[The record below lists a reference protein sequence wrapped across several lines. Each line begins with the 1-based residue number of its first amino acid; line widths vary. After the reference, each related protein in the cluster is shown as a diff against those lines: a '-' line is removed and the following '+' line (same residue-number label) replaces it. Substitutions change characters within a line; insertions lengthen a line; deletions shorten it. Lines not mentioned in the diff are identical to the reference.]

1 MLLLKDRGRDGRIL
15 IGASHDCH
23 VRVPGASGEVE
34 IYASRDGQVR
44 VRIDGLGEMNDA
56 SFKDEHPIVAGALVR
71 ALGITF
77 SLHPWAPH

>member
-1 MLLLKDRGRDGRIL
+1 VLLLKDRGRDGRIL

-44 VRIDGLGEMNDA
+44 VRIDGLGE
-56 SFKDEHPIVAGALVR
+56 
-71 ALGITF
+71 
-77 SLHPWAPH
+77 